1 MEENAIGMPDSFFER
16 LNKKNGFADDTT
28 AAPVDSGT
36 TPVATDKTI
45 PSGMPDSFF
54 EKLNSQQHYADT
66 NNWAENYKRYIP
78 QAEENPSA
86 WDNIKNNFFAIKD
99 ASEASMYGGLELMS
113 RQGEKSGNANFANF
127 IKAAGMYYGADPNWL
142 VKNMQE
148 NEAQSQ
154 EELKRVWLDPKMGQ
168 FNATDMFADP
178 KSFFQTQ
185 LPQMLGGSATLMA
198 AGMGIAKGVQ
208 TGVMAL
214 GAAGAPFTFGGSAV
228 AAGFIGG
235 AVASAISRPIES
247 LMEGYGAFDEAY
259 SELAKKYPNATHQQL
274 TDMAMPVFNKT
285 FDENMQLQVLDAV
298 QIGLS
303 IIPVTAW
310 GKGALSGTGAIGRM
324 ARRAD
329 MMRQRY
335 NVAAH
340 IGETAFQMGT
350 EGWEEGRQMQITNEA
365 INKYV
370 GTDKPTSWYDMLNT
384 KEGQSAVS
392 GGAFMGGMMESPGI
406 LKLAYNKLTGVGDDI
421 KTKPYEDIKQ
431 KQTALF
437 YGNIAKSVNEGT
449 TNEMMQAINKFGR
462 SGVLATVETDD
473 ADSRNKSSIAEAKRL
488 GDEVAEQVGVFSRMK
503 EQYPDVSEKGL
514 VRMFQNNALIRNNAN
529 ALKTLSEDN
538 VTDAPIIQRINAQN
552 EALNKE
558 NNDIIAGKDVWET
571 PSHEDPFA
579 DPEKDKEADIPFDS
593 VEEVEAARLKEI
605 EALQQIP
612 TDGMTDEQMH
622 QRTESLAEI
631 NSRYED
637 LKNRLTEKINDA
649 KGHYENQRVLT
660 EMLQNNIPVE
670 GTIQKAYGM
679 HYDFVTQD
687 GKTVRFYNQ
696 ATHDVVDDN
705 DFNGSAFLVLRKAE
719 QGLDGTYKDE
729 KGNYLFRSV
738 LGDKDHAE
746 RIEVH
751 TTDKDGNDKYLG
763 NVAVSNAEDYNI
775 ARDRAKA
782 ARMEKLEGE
791 DGEGEG
797 FSVSDEQLSGV
808 KTTSNEQA
816 AEAQSY
822 GFRNAYHA
830 LNSVN
835 KYFDADYTDY
845 ANIPKEDLA
854 LVGRIKQEE
863 AASATTTTPPP
874 DSPPDSPPPSE
885 PDTPPAPPTPPPTPP
900 PAPQSPSPAT
910 APSGTTSSTDSG
922 NAGYERTERSFDK
935 VNVGDNITHNGKQGK
950 VFAKVRPKGSLSHPV
965 VLAKDAEGVVF
976 RVSESEYKGTERGES
991 DNVLKT
997 NGKLVSYR
1005 NDIGRIVVDEEN
1017 NVIFEGSKSS
1027 VELGKTTDEEFAAK
1041 SIGDIGISYVNENS
1055 LDQAI
1060 LVGDTVYVKG
1070 EEQELVRINY
1080 DKNGNVVSYTYKNS
1094 KGQERTNRN
1103 YEAALDVAIQ
1113 KNNQEFDKSRKGAS
1127 DEVKQRDEEHISG
1140 VVKAEYGDSIGYILE
1155 TMPDEVYDTFD
1166 LMESGVTSLEK
1177 DAIQYMVLR
1186 TIEALADARKR
1197 IEGSNATKK
1206 EKGSALSMIEKFEKD
1221 LNKYYGKLDQQGKV
1235 SAKDVA
1241 KANTGEN
1248 NKGVNTVQD
1257 AEQKTEAYHA
1267 DKAAGKET
1275 ELVKAAEDLSA
1286 PKVAPTTNTEGETQT
1301 TEAQLQEF
1309 GVPEQDIK
1317 PVTNVLTA
1325 MVDGLRKAGLTA
1337 AKTVGEFVGIG
1348 KGKQQDIET
1357 KDAIAE
1363 ITQTIEVP
1371 KLQTV
1376 KVKEEVIETK
1386 TEQVSPTVNKITDVG
1401 EKIGGARK
1409 DLAEKLGS
1417 VTSEDIKSQPLSKVF
1432 PKPDFDKL
1440 ISEKGISRDV
1450 AILLNYLYSKIPS
1463 KPRKSYQVSRWVDK
1477 VNEVIGIY
1485 RNILEEEGGSRF
1497 AERVIDGLRKSST
1510 FQRDY
1515 NIYSAII
1522 NQLGFGFNPG
1532 TLEIKEFSRAGDGKK
1547 TFTIVNGRY
1556 IVKDYDTLEEAVNGL
1571 GQIVDAKKDKPKE
1584 TKFDIYQDTKTKEY
1598 FVGKKGATGVNRIA
1612 EGFKTLKE
1620 AREFL
1625 KINQNQLQET
1635 WDALRDIPT
1644 ERRKENRDRKGIDWR
1659 KGKNVDA
1666 EEFRNTFGFRGVEF
1680 GNWVNQN
1687 ERQQS
1692 INEAYDALMDLAS
1705 VLKLSPKSISLG
1717 GELGFA
1723 FGARGSGKYNAHY
1736 EPDKIVINLTKTKG
1750 AGSVAHE
1757 WWHGIDNY
1765 FSRKR
1770 GVKTGYVTESPTQ
1783 RYKTDYV
1790 SGLGRVVVGK
1800 DESIRPEMIDAFKGV
1815 VDAIRNSK
1823 LPERSKDLDKGR
1835 SNVYWSTP
1843 IEMTARAF
1851 ENFVI
1856 EKLAQTGYVNDYL
1869 ANLKS
1874 VDEWIKDSKGAI
1886 DATKNYPYPLAD
1898 EAHAV
1903 NESYQYFFDTIQE
1916 REEDGK
1922 SILFQQERGQGSFEE
1937 KYGVTFEQ
1945 VEKLFE
1951 SDYKNIYSGLERTF
1965 EELGVQ
1971 QENLGNAIGDFMA
1984 EKVSRDLPSK
1994 LPNKKEK
2001 WDKDDLPRDRS
2012 LNVKPIPTKVKKV
2025 DLKTQQGKIEALKP
2039 ITSKDDLRPNMQGV
2053 FHDADKK
2060 VLVATDAHKMVVIK
2074 DPTIKKTF
2082 IQDVRGKVV
2091 GLGKEIDGK
2100 YPDYS
2105 SVIPESAPI
2114 KQNVNVQQMLDETA
2128 GLARASDFFVDKDHL
2143 GIAAKITIGDKEF
2156 FFNPRLFNE
2165 VLTVFAQQGDK
2176 EVGLQLS
2183 QSNRALKIESG
2194 DVTAILM
2201 PVMGYD
2207 QKLDKSIP
2215 HKEIFRREETAEE
2228 KRNEIEY
2235 EIDYLKKNVKE
2246 AEGKLKLAVDALSKA
2261 KPSEKKSLEWDR
2273 NYEQRKYSEAK
2284 AALDAKESE
2293 LLGIDNPIQEQSDNG
2308 TIKNAIQNGEIT
2320 EQEASNFIESANT
2333 DEVESVIEAIESK
2346 AESENEVELNEVVE
2360 EVDDAVKGK
2369 VKPNPK
2375 QKGIRTNAQ
2384 YRVAAGQRLIEALKD
2399 FSKAKNKRQATIAI
2413 IHEIMHPTVE
2423 TIITGAKEGNAVGQ
2437 KHTKTIV
2444 EEYNKANPDNKVTEE
2459 ELIADND
2466 KFVNGETTDK
2476 YRAVQEFIAK
2486 SWEQYHTEGGK
2497 GFSEAFQKVLDQI
2510 TKAFQSVYKSLTGEQ
2525 LTPELRKMFDD
2536 ILGKEELST
2545 DETTPTKEVS
2555 TSENK
2560 IKSWID
2566 KWEELKKENDNEQL
2580 DLFYN
2585 KVKVALNGYAQ
2596 GKGVVDE
2603 FTKLKSEI
2611 EQFAKERKAK
2621 PKEQGNKEGVSSNSN
2636 EGNSALRDVEA
2647 KNERLDDWHTE
2658 LKRDK
2663 NVFWHGSP
2671 SGDMRGG
2678 EYGLHI
2684 GTHEAAKQAL
2694 EARIGVKAD
2703 GTDWDGTEEYGKTK
2717 LAGKETL
2724 KRLDPR
2730 GFLET
2735 GFNSG
2740 KDVPEQDYFP
2750 SERKV
2755 KATFGDKSIVPETA
2769 KPNIQPVRIK
2779 GEMSNSTSKPHE
2791 DFRANGLMKGQI
2803 KRGTAKR
2810 GYYYENVGEDAGS
2823 VSAVVPNKSH
2833 LEVIE
2838 SPFKEALSKPNTNET
2853 TPTKEAEGVPSNS
2866 NEGNS
2871 ALRAVESTAKAL
2883 EGLGKKEFD
2892 KFINNDWAK
2901 LDTDVVDKIAFGFSS
2916 NEIKTLKPEQL
2927 SIKWKEDLD
2936 NVKFEQ
2942 QKSGL
2947 SKTDWA
2953 RKINLSEPIDVS
2965 FDGKKF
2971 NIEDGHHRYYAAKIL
2986 GKELPVNLEIKANP
3000 TLEVIKNKSKIA
3012 EAYHK
3017 AKADGSN
3024 PELVKA
3030 VEELLDKPKETSPT
3044 PNSKGEGTAVKYQIE
3059 ESRDEPLASVN
3070 PALAEYI
3077 RQRMQRLFPSV
3088 ALFSDKASFEA
3099 AAKKVSKGVTFSSA
3113 YIGAAIKNL
3122 VYVDAEKALQHT
3134 EIHEYA
3140 HIYWDALPAD
3150 HPLKTALLD
3159 KFGGNEEAAIDAI
3172 GRAGTIIM
3180 ENELDIAK
3188 SGFFE
3193 KWLKKFWAAVKGV
3206 FTSKSIEQAFA
3217 ERLLTNADEVTEE
3230 NITSGVVKY
3239 MKMKSSAKY
3248 SELSEKAVKGIEKI
3262 IGKKISSLTFPE
3274 YYKHIST
3281 EIKPNDFKQWKML
3294 SPQKFLEKMYG
3305 IVSPVS
3311 TLSPSNKA
3319 VFMKQYRE
3327 YLDDYNWAEN
3337 NVWTRFASGSMTL
3350 TVKEIEDL
3358 YMEAYKRK
3366 SYGTKDAVNFLA
3378 DLYSKA
3384 VMYKNMQQEIK
3395 GDTFNKPFAKMSFDM
3410 MSGHEITDLSGS
3422 EFVSGK
3428 YSLLSPD
3435 RVKETILQG
3444 REKLYREV
3452 QRNATIKEDALKNDF
3467 NVIWK
3472 KVKDLKSDLRKIVDK
3487 TGTYFIDRNSSAYKA
3502 LRGGTA
3508 ADRALADLLDMH
3520 YKYESA
3526 YGGLSME
3533 KGKYRVPV
3541 ARMDFGGLAKKFGFK
3556 EGMRRYFAKPSKYDN
3571 VIIDVRSLGLSK
3583 PLMTLKQARQEM
3595 VKGSNAIY
3603 PFQML
3608 KLTKKVDALTK
3619 EAYKQFNSG
3628 RHANGDIVTTEDLS
3642 GSRYGVS
3649 FVKDDE
3655 SSEDLKVSMMLYH
3668 YANIENESYDLLSP
3682 YSMYIQKYLGRKD
3695 KPNMLKWVKMLDDDL
3710 IKGES
3715 PTSNLGVYDKYVQA
3729 LTNYTHW
3736 LQLGFNIAGMPFNA
3750 FAGFAQSVREIGFRN
3765 TLRGL
3770 RRVIGS
3776 LTVGGGAGVV
3786 NAKAISIMEKLHIVS
3801 LSKDLEM
3808 SVTSKI
3814 GKGISKIAF
3823 LPVSFVEY
3831 INHAYSFIGAMDDAE
3846 WERLK
3851 ALPANASA
3859 EDYTKAM
3866 GGNERVDELHTLTQ
3880 KINGAYSKYS
3890 RRGINKTAEGRAL
3903 MQFKNW
3909 LPDVIFAH
3917 LTVSQLNE
3925 AGEDLYGEYQS
3936 GIATSIKNTVWNK
3949 TIIPMFKDKS
3959 IAQAKKNWETLSE
3972 HEQMQVGKAMRQLV
3986 ILGGMALWIASLDDR
4001 DDKELKR
4008 MLKRAMGDVTYI
4020 FDVSN
4025 MQFLFDNTVPVFGT
4039 IKNLLGLVAEVFST
4053 ATGNPSVYEK
4063 RQGSHM
4069 RGDLKLPVM
4078 IENQTP
4084 VVNKISKL
4092 VNEKD

>member
-1 MEENAIGMPDSFFER
+1 MEENVIGMPDSFFER

-113 RQGEKSGNANFANF
+113 QQGEKSGNANFANF

-208 TGVMAL
+208 TGVMAI

-298 QIGLS
+298 QLGLS

-392 GGAFMGGMMESPGI
+392 GGSFMGGMMEAPGM

-612 TDGMTDEQMH
+612 TDGMTDEQMY
-622 QRTESLAEI
+622 QRAESLAEI

-874 DSPPDSPPPSE
+874 DSPPPSE

-965 VLAKDAEGVVF
+965 VLAKDAEGKVF
-976 RVSESEYKGTERGES
+976 RVTESEYKGTKEGES

-1005 NDIGRIVVDEEN
+1005 NDIGRIVIDEEN
-1017 NVIFEGSKSS
+1017 NVIFEGNKSS
-1027 VELGKTTDEEFAAK
+1027 VELGKTTDEEFSAK
-1041 SIGDIGISYVNENS
+1041 SIDDVGISYVNENS

-1060 LVGDTVYVKG
+1060 LVGDTVYIQG
-1070 EEQELVRINY
+1070 EQQELVRINY

-1094 KGQERTNRN
+1094 KGHERTNRN
-1103 YEAALDVAIQ
+1103 SETALDIAIQ
-1113 KNNQEFDKSRKGAS
+1113 KNNQEFDKSRKGVS

-1166 LMESGVTSLEK
+1166 LMEAGVTRIEQ

-1221 LNKYYGKLDQQGKV
+1221 LNKYYGKLDKQSKV

-1241 KANTGEN
+1241 KANTREN
-1248 NKGVNTVQD
+1248 NKGDGTVQT

-1267 DKAAGKET
+1267 DKAVGKET
-1275 ELVKAAEDLSA
+1275 ELVKAVEDLLQ
-1286 PKVAPTTNTEGETQT
+1286 KNKPTISKEQPTDVSKEEGGGVDVETKQQI
-1301 TEAQLQEF
+1301 ENF
-1309 GVPEQDIK
+1309 GVNKADVE
-1317 PVTNVLTA
+1317 PVHNVISQ
-1325 MVDGLRKAGLTA
+1325 VFNGLKKAGLTA
-1337 AKTVGEFVGIG
+1337 AKTVGDWVGIG
-1348 KGKQQDIET
+1348 KGEANPNSLDGIVDEIQKTLPKIEKVEVV
-1357 KDAIAE
+1357 KDQPKTESEIPTWIAE
-1363 ITQTIEVP
+1363 FERTKNEND
-1371 KLQTV
+1371 LV
-1376 KVKEEVIETK
+1376 KMEELY
-1386 TEQVSPTVNKITDVG
+1386 NKIKVVQNGVLQGRIKDPLVLEKTIKELNELKKQIEDYAENWKKENQPKISPVTETDTKKQPINKLEDLQDVG
-1401 EKIGGARK
+1401 EKIGGAKK
-1409 DLAEKLGS
+1409 DLAQKLS
-1417 VTSEDIKSQPLSKVF
+1417 EVTTEDLATKPLSKVF
-1432 PKPDFDKL
+1432 PKPDFKKL
-1440 ISEKGISRDV
+1440 VEEGSLSEDG
-1450 AILLNYLYSKIPS
+1450 AILLNFLYEKIPA
-1463 KPRKSYQVSRWVDK
+1463 KPRKQYRVANWVKTVDGALQTTRQVLEAESTKNLDFTDK
-1477 VNEVIGIY
+1477 
-1485 RNILEEEGGSRF
+1485 ILKAVTLSET
-1497 AERVIDGLRKSST
+1497 LK
-1510 FQRDY
+1510 RDY
-1515 NIYSAII
+1515 KLYSDTMKG
-1522 NQLGFGFNPG
+1522 LGFPKNDVSLGG
-1532 TLEIKEFSRAGDGKK
+1532 YEIKKFENRSKFNRETGKLEPVKGEVYSIVSGSSIIGDFK
-1547 TFTIVNGRY
+1547 TMDDAI
-1556 IVKDYDTLEEAVNGL
+1556 NGL
-1571 GQIVDAKKDKPKE
+1571 KTILNKSEEK
-1584 TKFDIYQDTKTKEY
+1584 TKGTRFDIYQDKKTKE
-1598 FVGKKGATGVNRIA
+1598 FFIGKKGAIDVVRVMQ
-1612 EGFKTLKE
+1612 GFKTLGE
-1620 AREFL
+1620 ARNFL
-1625 KINQNQLQET
+1625 KEKQADIQGL
-1635 WDALRDIPT
+1635 WDAMKAPK
-1644 ERRKENRDRKGIDWR
+1644 ERRMANRPRVGADWR
-1659 KGKNVDA
+1659 KGKNVDSK
-1666 EEFRNTFGFRGVEF
+1666 EFADTFGFRGVEF
-1680 GNWVNQN
+1680 GNWVNN
-1687 ERQQS
+1687 AERQS
-1692 INEAYDALMDLAS
+1692 HVNEAYDALMDLSS
-1705 VLKLSPKSISLG
+1705 VLGVSPKALSLN

-1723 FGARGSGKYNAHY
+1723 FGARGSGKANAHY
-1736 EPDKIVINLTKTKG
+1736 EAGKVVINLTKTRG
-1750 AGSVAHE
+1750 AGSLAHE
-1757 WWHGIDNY
+1757 WWHAMDNY
-1765 FSRKR
+1765 FSRNR
-1770 GVKTGYVTESPTQ
+1770 GQKESFITQ
-1783 RYKTDYV
+1783 SPRDRIERDGSRNQGVRK
-1790 SGLGRVVVGK
+1790 
-1800 DESIRPEMIDAFKGV
+1800 EMIDAFKSV
-1815 VDAIRNSK
+1815 MDAIEGTK
-1823 LPERSKDLDKGR
+1823 LSERSKVLDRAR
-1835 SNVYWSTP
+1835 SDAYWSTNV
-1843 IEMTARAF
+1843 EMSARSF
-1851 ENFVI
+1851 ENYVI
-1856 EKLAQTGYVNDYL
+1856 EKLGERNQQNDYL
-1869 ANLKS
+1869 ANFKETT
-1874 VDEWIKDSKGAI
+1874 EWINDTKGDI
-1886 DATKNYPYPLAD
+1886 DALKNYPYPLA
-1898 EAHAV
+1898 EESPIV
-1903 NESYQYFFDTIQE
+1903 NEKFQQFFETIKEDEGGKLYQIIGEQGANRLDNTEMVLDDLSVAKQMEQDGKTPKEIHLATSWEKGVDGKWRFEIPDVELVSKESLWDKLTAE
-1916 REEDGK
+1916 RNDIIYNRAKGK
-1922 SILFQQERGQGSFEE
+1922 SIA
-1937 KYGVTFEQ
+1937 
-1945 VEKLFE
+1945 
-1951 SDYKNIYSGLERTF
+1951 
-1965 EELGVQ
+1965 EL
-1971 QENLGNAIGDFMA
+1971 
-1984 EKVSRDLPSK
+1984 
-1994 LPNKKEK
+1994 KKEN
-2001 WDKDDLPRDRS
+2001 S
-2012 LNVKPIPTKVKKV
+2012 PIIQKFLQLEKEFNE
-2025 DLKTQQGKIEALKP
+2025 L
-2039 ITSKDDLRPNMQGV
+2039 
-2053 FHDADKK
+2053 DKK
-2060 VLVATDAHKMVVIK
+2060 ETKLGDIIKGELLKAYPSLKDIKVVFGIDIDGDGSTKGMWSKEENTIYLLQSKNELKLNSEGYSTLVHEIQHA
-2074 DPTIKKTF
+2074 
-2082 IQDVRGKVV
+2082 IQDVEG
-2091 GLGKEIDGK
+2091 
-2100 YPDYS
+2100 
-2105 SVIPESAPI
+2105 
-2114 KQNVNVQQMLDETA
+2114 
-2128 GLARASDFFVDKDHL
+2128 F
-2143 GIAAKITIGDKEF
+2143 AKGGSPNDI
-2156 FFNPRLFNE
+2156 
-2165 VLTVFAQQGDK
+2165 
-2176 EVGLQLS
+2176 
-2183 QSNRALKIESG
+2183 ALKE
-2194 DVTAILM
+2194 
-2201 PVMGYD
+2201 
-2207 QKLDKSIP
+2207 KLSL
-2215 HKEIFRREETAEE
+2215 AG
-2228 KRNEIEY
+2228 
-2235 EIDYLKKNVKE
+2235 VKTV
-2246 AEGKLKLAVDALSKA
+2246 A
-2261 KPSEKKSLEWDR
+2261 
-2273 NYEQRKYSEAK
+2273 
-2284 AALDAKESE
+2284 
-2293 LLGIDNPIQEQSDNG
+2293 
-2308 TIKNAIQNGEIT
+2308 
-2320 EQEASNFIESANT
+2320 
-2333 DEVESVIEAIESK
+2333 
-2346 AESENEVELNEVVE
+2346 ELNEKIKTLDKEYQKIYKEWEYKAFKKRYKGQTEESRKLLKDWQNIDNQIKELKNNSYNYDEAYSKYKKLAGEVE
-2360 EVDDAVKGK
+2360 ARNAQSRINLPIEERKAKMLSETEDISREQQIVLMDAINGVQSSVENGEV
-2369 VKPNPK
+2369 
-2375 QKGIRTNAQ
+2375 NAQ
-2384 YRVAAGQRLIEALKD
+2384 YRIENGKNIVEAIKD
-2399 FSKAKNKRQATIAI
+2399 FDGSPRATVALT
-2413 IHEIMHPTVE
+2413 HEIMHPTVVA
-2423 TIITGAKEGNAVGQ
+2423 IIDGAKEGNVVGQ

-2853 TPTKEAEGVPSNS
+2853 TPTKEGVSSNVGTFSGESNS
-2866 NEGNS
+2866 
-2871 ALRAVESTAKAL
+2871 
-2883 EGLGKKEFD
+2883 
-2892 KFINNDWAK
+2892 I
-2901 LDTDVVDKIAFGFSS
+2901 
-2916 NEIKTLKPEQL
+2916 
-2927 SIKWKEDLD
+2927 
-2936 NVKFEQ
+2936 
-2942 QKSGL
+2942 
-2947 SKTDWA
+2947 
-2953 RKINLSEPIDVS
+2953 
-2965 FDGKKF
+2965 
-2971 NIEDGHHRYYAAKIL
+2971 
-2986 GKELPVNLEIKANP
+2986 
-3000 TLEVIKNKSKIA
+3000 
-3012 EAYHK
+3012 
-3017 AKADGSN
+3017 
-3024 PELVKA
+3024 
-3030 VEELLDKPKETSPT
+3030 
-3044 PNSKGEGTAVKYQIE
+3044 KYQIE
-3059 ESRDEPLASVN
+3059 EFRDEPLSSVN

-3113 YIGAAIKNL
+3113 YIGAAIKNM

-3159 KFGGNEEAAIDAI
+3159 KFGGNEEATIDAI

-3395 GDTFNKPFAKMSFDM
+3395 GDTFNKPFAKISFDM

-3467 NVIWK
+3467 DAIWK
-3472 KVKDLKSDLRKIVDK
+3472 RVKDLKSDLRKIVDK

-3715 PTSNLGVYDKYVQA
+3715 PTSNLGVYAKYVQA

-3831 INHAYSFIGAMDDAE
+3831 INHAYSFIGAMDESE
-3846 WERLK
+3846 WERVK

-4008 MLKRAMGDVTYI
+4008 MLRRAMGDVTYI

-4092 VNEKD
+4092 VNEGD

>member
-1 MEENAIGMPDSFFER
+1 MEENVIGMPDSFFER

-298 QIGLS
+298 QLGLS

-622 QRTESLAEI
+622 QRAESLAEI

-900 PAPQSPSPAT
+900 PAPQSPSPAS

-997 NGKLVSYR
+997 NGKLLSYR

-1017 NVIFEGSKSS
+1017 NVIFEGNKSS

-1060 LVGDTVYVKG
+1060 LVDNTVYIKG
-1070 EEQELVRINY
+1070 EQQELVRINY
-1080 DKNGNVVSYTYKNS
+1080 DKNDNVVSYTYKNS
-1094 KGQERTNRN
+1094 KGHERTNRN
-1103 YEAALDVAIQ
+1103 SETALDIAIQ
-1113 KNNQEFDKSRKGAS
+1113 KNNQEFDKSRKGVS

-1140 VVKAEYGDSIGYILE
+1140 VVKSEYGDSIGYILE
-1155 TMPDEVYDTFD
+1155 TMPDEVYDTFG
-1166 LMESGVTSLEK
+1166 LMEAGVTRLEK
-1177 DAIQYMVLR
+1177 DAVQDMVLR
-1186 TIEALADARKR
+1186 TLEALADARKR

-1275 ELVKAAEDLSA
+1275 ELVKAVEGLLGKKEEVKTEKKVEKPAEQKQEQQTEQKQETKPDQ
-1286 PKVAPTTNTEGETQT
+1286 KPTIEQQVKT
-1301 TEAQLQEF
+1301 F
-1309 GVPEQDIK
+1309 GVADKLVK
-1317 PVTNVLTA
+1317 PVTEVANALFS
-1325 MVDGLRKAGLTA
+1325 GLKKVGLV
-1337 AKTVGEFVGIG
+1337 AKESVEDWLHIG
-1348 KGKQQDIET
+1348 KADKVDENSLDGFIESVKKELPKVEKKESKIQSWIDKWNELKKQKDLKELDLFYNKVKVALNGYAQGKGVETEFKELKKDIEDYAEKLKQEQEPKISSTTEFDT
-1357 KDAIAE
+1357 KKQPIN
-1363 ITQTIEVP
+1363 
-1371 KLQTV
+1371 KLEDLQ
-1376 KVKEEVIETK
+1376 
-1386 TEQVSPTVNKITDVG
+1386 DVG
-1401 EKIGGARK
+1401 EKIGGAKK
-1409 DLAEKLGS
+1409 DLAQALSE

-1440 ISEKGISRDV
+1440 ISEKGISKDV

-1463 KPRKSYQVSRWVDK
+1463 KPRKPYQVSRWVDK
-1477 VNEVIGIY
+1477 VNEVIDIY

-1532 TLEIKEFSRAGDGKK
+1532 TLEIKEFSRADDGKK
-1547 TFTIVNGRY
+1547 TFSIVNGRF
-1556 IVKDYDTLEEAVNGL
+1556 IVKDFDTLEDAVNGL

-1598 FVGKKGATGVNRIA
+1598 FIGKKGATGVNRIA

-1620 AREFL
+1620 ARDFL
-1625 KINQNQLQET
+1625 KTNQEQLQET

-1680 GNWVNQN
+1680 GNWVNN
-1687 ERQQS
+1687 AERQAHV
-1692 INEAYDALMDLAS
+1692 NEAYDALMDLAS
-1705 VLKLSPKSISLG
+1705 VLGISPKALSLN

-1723 FGARGSGKYNAHY
+1723 FGARGSGKFNAHY
-1736 EPDKIVINLTKTKG
+1736 EAGKVVINLTKTRG
-1750 AGSVAHE
+1750 AGSLAHE
-1757 WWHGIDNY
+1757 WWHALDNY
-1765 FSRKR
+1765 FSRAR
-1770 GVKTGYVTESPTQ
+1770 NQKTGFITERPRDLINRDGS
-1783 RYKTDYV
+1783 
-1790 SGLGRVVVGK
+1790 RVEGVRK
-1800 DESIRPEMIDAFKGV
+1800 EMIDAFKSV
-1815 VDAIRNSK
+1815 MDAISGSK
-1823 LPERSKDLDKGR
+1823 LKDRSEVLDKTR
-1835 SNVYWSTP
+1835 SEAYWSTP
-1843 IEMTARAF
+1843 IEMSARSF
-1851 ENFVI
+1851 ENYII
-1856 EKLAQTGYVNDYL
+1856 EKLGERNQQNDYL
-1869 ANLKS
+1869 ANFKETT
-1874 VDEWIKDSKGAI
+1874 EWINDTKGDI
-1886 DATKNYPYPLAD
+1886 DALKNYPYPLA
-1898 EAHAV
+1898 EESPIV
-1903 NESYQYFFDTIQE
+1903 NE
-1916 REEDGK
+1916 K
-1922 SILFQQERGQGSFEE
+1922 FQQFFETIKE
-1937 KYGVTFEQ
+1937 DESGKLFKDDA
-1945 VEKLFE
+1945 VEKSLTDIQSGKTFYEVVKENDLTDEQSTELAKELAE
-1951 SDYKNIYSGLERTF
+1951 SKTLPKKQFSKKDKIANDFDPNDNI
-1965 EELGVQ
+1965 
-1971 QENLGNAIGDFMA
+1971 D
-1984 EKVSRDLPSK
+1984 
-1994 LPNKKEK
+1994 
-2001 WDKDDLPRDRS
+2001 
-2012 LNVKPIPTKVKKV
+2012 VKPI
-2025 DLKTQQGKIEALKP
+2025 DKP
-2039 ITSKDDLRPNMQGV
+2039 IKTGKSKVESILPIAAQDDLRPVLSSVYFDNGNIIATDGSKLIILKNTDSISTIIELFSKAIEKSYSSALSPTDRQNVAKKISSELKQSGIENKILNFKEGLVQEGSYPNYDAVIPKDNPIKRKVNVKEWLSQLNGLAETKKFFDKPIAVRIKIGEQDFAFNSELMRDVFQVMAEQGV
-2053 FHDADKK
+2053 
-2060 VLVATDAHKMVVIK
+2060 T
-2074 DPTIKKTF
+2074 
-2082 IQDVRGKVV
+2082 
-2091 GLGKEIDGK
+2091 
-2100 YPDYS
+2100 
-2105 SVIPESAPI
+2105 
-2114 KQNVNVQQMLDETA
+2114 
-2128 GLARASDFFVDKDHL
+2128 
-2143 GIAAKITIGDKEF
+2143 
-2156 FFNPRLFNE
+2156 E
-2165 VLTVFAQQGDK
+2165 V
-2176 EVGLQLS
+2176 ELQLS
-2183 QSNRALKIESG
+2183 QPNRALVVESNKG
-2194 DVTAILM
+2194 
-2201 PVMGYD
+2201 VMGLVMPFIGGEEYRGGLKTLHKSEMTIAEKNGVV
-2207 QKLDKSIP
+2207 QK
-2215 HKEIFRREETAEE
+2215 
-2228 KRNEIEY
+2228 
-2235 EIDYLKKNVKE
+2235 EIDYLESRKKDKQNDLKE
-2246 AEGKLKLAVDALSKA
+2246 AISEVRNAKNNKDLSSANFSVEYAKKRIAEIDAEIA
-2261 KPSEKKSLEWDR
+2261 EKKSQL
-2273 NYEQRKYSEAK
+2273 
-2284 AALDAKESE
+2284 
-2293 LLGIDNPIQEQSDNG
+2293 IDNPLQEKQDLEIVKKSIN
-2308 TIKNAIQNGEIT
+2308 NGEIT
-2320 EQEASNFIESANT
+2320 SQEATEYVAKPTKRTRKAKQSIE
-2333 DEVESVIEAIESK
+2333 VVESK
-2346 AESENEVELNEVVE
+2346 AESGSETELNEAIKEADGLISGEIE
-2360 EVDDAVKGK
+2360 EVKAP
-2369 VKPNPK
+2369 VKPKTNS
-2375 QKGIRTNAQ
+2375 GIQAQ
-2384 YRVAAGQRLIEALKD
+2384 YRIESGKNIIEAIKD
-2399 FSKAKNKRQATIAI
+2399 FNQSKNKARATVALT
-2413 IHEIMHPTVE
+2413 HEIMHPTVVS
-2423 TIITGAKEGNAVGQ
+2423 IIDGAKEGNVVGQ

-2476 YRAVQEFIAK
+2476 YRAVQEFIAEQ
-2486 SWEQYHTEGGK
+2486 WERYHQEGAK
-2497 GFSEAFQKVLDQI
+2497 GFSKSFQEVLDAISEAFR
-2510 TKAFQSVYKSLTGEQ
+2510 SVYKSLTGKE
-2525 LTPELRKMFDD
+2525 LTPELRQMFDE
-2536 ILGKEELST
+2536 ILGKE
-2545 DETTPTKEVS
+2545 
-2555 TSENK
+2555 
-2560 IKSWID
+2560 I
-2566 KWEELKKENDNEQL
+2566 
-2580 DLFYN
+2580 
-2585 KVKVALNGYAQ
+2585 
-2596 GKGVVDE
+2596 
-2603 FTKLKSEI
+2603 
-2611 EQFAKERKAK
+2611 
-2621 PKEQGNKEGVSSNSN
+2621 
-2636 EGNSALRDVEA
+2636 
-2647 KNERLDDWHTE
+2647 
-2658 LKRDK
+2658 
-2663 NVFWHGSP
+2663 SP
-2671 SGDMRGG
+2671 
-2678 EYGLHI
+2678 
-2684 GTHEAAKQAL
+2684 
-2694 EARIGVKAD
+2694 
-2703 GTDWDGTEEYGKTK
+2703 
-2717 LAGKETL
+2717 
-2724 KRLDPR
+2724 
-2730 GFLET
+2730 
-2735 GFNSG
+2735 
-2740 KDVPEQDYFP
+2740 
-2750 SERKV
+2750 
-2755 KATFGDKSIVPETA
+2755 
-2769 KPNIQPVRIK
+2769 
-2779 GEMSNSTSKPHE
+2779 
-2791 DFRANGLMKGQI
+2791 
-2803 KRGTAKR
+2803 
-2810 GYYYENVGEDAGS
+2810 
-2823 VSAVVPNKSH
+2823 
-2833 LEVIE
+2833 
-2838 SPFKEALSKPNTNET
+2838 PNTNET
-2853 TPTKEAEGVPSNS
+2853 TPTKEGVSSNVGTFSGESNS
-2866 NEGNS
+2866 
-2871 ALRAVESTAKAL
+2871 
-2883 EGLGKKEFD
+2883 
-2892 KFINNDWAK
+2892 I
-2901 LDTDVVDKIAFGFSS
+2901 
-2916 NEIKTLKPEQL
+2916 
-2927 SIKWKEDLD
+2927 
-2936 NVKFEQ
+2936 
-2942 QKSGL
+2942 
-2947 SKTDWA
+2947 
-2953 RKINLSEPIDVS
+2953 
-2965 FDGKKF
+2965 
-2971 NIEDGHHRYYAAKIL
+2971 
-2986 GKELPVNLEIKANP
+2986 
-3000 TLEVIKNKSKIA
+3000 
-3012 EAYHK
+3012 
-3017 AKADGSN
+3017 
-3024 PELVKA
+3024 
-3030 VEELLDKPKETSPT
+3030 
-3044 PNSKGEGTAVKYQIE
+3044 KYQIE
-3059 ESRDEPLASVN
+3059 ENRDEPLSSVN
-3070 PALAEYI
+3070 PALAEHI

-3193 KWLKKFWAAVKGV
+3193 KWLKRFWAAVKGV

-3384 VMYKNMQQEIK
+3384 VMYKNMHQEIK
-3395 GDTFNKPFAKMSFDM
+3395 GDTFNKPFAKISFDM

-3467 NVIWK
+3467 DAIWK
-3472 KVKDLKSDLRKIVDK
+3472 RVKDLKSDLRKIVDK

-3715 PTSNLGVYDKYVQA
+3715 PTSNLGVYAKYVQA

-4092 VNEKD
+4092 VNEGD

>member
-1 MEENAIGMPDSFFER
+1 MEENVIGMPDSFFER

-113 RQGEKSGNANFANF
+113 QQGEKSGNANFANF

-208 TGVMAL
+208 TGVMAI

-298 QIGLS
+298 QLGLS

-350 EGWEEGRQMQITNEA
+350 GGWEEGRQMQITNEA

-392 GGAFMGGMMESPGI
+392 GGSFMGGMMEAPGM

-538 VTDAPIIQRINAQN
+538 VTDTPIIQRINAQN

-612 TDGMTDEQMH
+612 TDGMTDEQMY
-622 QRTESLAEI
+622 QRAESLAEI

-874 DSPPDSPPPSE
+874 DSPPPSE

-965 VLAKDAEGVVF
+965 VLAKDAEGKVF
-976 RVSESEYKGTERGES
+976 RVTESEYKGTKEGDG

-1005 NDIGRIVVDEEN
+1005 NDVGKIVVDEEN
-1017 NVIFEGSKSS
+1017 NVIFEGNKSS

-1080 DKNGNVVSYTYKNS
+1080 DKNDNVVSYTYKNS

-1103 YEAALDVAIQ
+1103 SETALYIAIQ
-1113 KNNQEFDKSRKGAS
+1113 KNNQEFDKSRKGVS

-1166 LMESGVTSLEK
+1166 LMEAGVTRIEQ

-1221 LNKYYGKLDQQGKV
+1221 LNKYYGKLDKQSKV

-1241 KANTGEN
+1241 KANTREN
-1248 NKGVNTVQD
+1248 NKGDGTVQT

-1267 DKAAGKET
+1267 DKAVGKET
-1275 ELVKAAEDLSA
+1275 ELVKAVEDLLQKNKPTISKEQQPTDVAKEEGSGVGGDAESIKQIAKENGIEVVENKEGFKFKSGSREFQINHRGSKEDTIRKGVEKMIRLQDSESKRNQDSGYYTPLPLAVYDFVSKSGEQVDSIQYANNKTSA
-1286 PKVAPTTNTEGETQT
+1286 YIKLKNGKKIRISNHEPNTKSSDIELRYDQKTKEDYENEVLKAVEQSLPTQEVKDNAKPTISKEQPDVSKEEGSGVGGDVKWWLEEGADVEKMTDTQFEERVLANKLDDFDQQLRKSYKNRVKAEENKGKYDNEDWGKFENKGEEQKVTESLPKYIDGHYEVTISDGTKRLVKARTQT
-1301 TEAQLQEF
+1301 DAEQKVWNEKGFRQSGEYTVSTNKAEYVNYPSLAKAKQKSIKKGDELFSDENGKAITFYHGTDKEFSEFKPSENKYEWKGIFFAFDKDYAKWRNNKRIVEANLVVKNHLDVTMSEADWAKI
-1309 GVPEQDIK
+1309 PQDIK
-1317 PVTNVLTA
+1317 DAVKKQDIGFLKSKGYDAVILKKPLGKEIVVFDKSQIKEQSIKETTKAETPTTTKESNVVDKASNVGGDVMPKEVSDLYSEAASLRFTLNALKQQMRGRELVGKSKAEYESTKTRLDNIELKLSEYEKSKSQGKPKAEEVKKEKAVETKQTFEAGDEANYYDDLFDKTDKVKILYKTGDGENGTERYQVKFENGQEASIWSDKLQSLKETTKAETTTPKGNTSNVGGDVVGKTFRDNYNRTFEVKGENAGILTLED
-1325 MVDGLRKAGLTA
+1325 VDTGKVLRKKKSEVLSDFKEITDSEVAINDKINSNAKVVGDAFGL
-1337 AKTVGEFVGIG
+1337 KLGKSYKGDDVYVGEIKNVRLNP
-1348 KGKQQDIET
+1348 
-1357 KDAIAE
+1357 KDFSVSE
-1363 ITQTIEVP
+1363 FGQ
-1371 KLQTV
+1371 
-1376 KVKEEVIETK
+1376 EE
-1386 TEQVSPTVNKITDVG
+1386 
-1401 EKIGGARK
+1401 
-1409 DLAEKLGS
+1409 
-1417 VTSEDIKSQPLSKVF
+1417 
-1432 PKPDFDKL
+1432 
-1440 ISEKGISRDV
+1440 
-1450 AILLNYLYSKIPS
+1450 
-1463 KPRKSYQVSRWVDK
+1463 K
-1477 VNEVIGIY
+1477 VNEVG
-1485 RNILEEEGGSRF
+1485 
-1497 AERVIDGLRKSST
+1497 AENVDLSEPIETEVQANGAIKVTDGHHRLWAARKLGK
-1510 FQRDY
+1510 D
-1515 NIYSAII
+1515 I
-1522 NQLGFGFNPG
+1522 NVNLTIPG
-1532 TLEIKEFSRAGDGKK
+1532 TKIKEISPLL
-1547 TFTIVNGRY
+1547 N
-1556 IVKDYDTLEEAVNGL
+1556 E
-1571 GQIVDAKKDKPKE
+1571 
-1584 TKFDIYQDTKTKEY
+1584 IYQ
-1598 FVGKKGATGVNRIA
+1598 
-1612 EGFKTLKE
+1612 
-1620 AREFL
+1620 
-1625 KINQNQLQET
+1625 
-1635 WDALRDIPT
+1635 
-1644 ERRKENRDRKGIDWR
+1644 
-1659 KGKNVDA
+1659 
-1666 EEFRNTFGFRGVEF
+1666 
-1680 GNWVNQN
+1680 
-1687 ERQQS
+1687 
-1692 INEAYDALMDLAS
+1692 
-1705 VLKLSPKSISLG
+1705 
-1717 GELGFA
+1717 
-1723 FGARGSGKYNAHY
+1723 
-1736 EPDKIVINLTKTKG
+1736 
-1750 AGSVAHE
+1750 
-1757 WWHGIDNY
+1757 
-1765 FSRKR
+1765 
-1770 GVKTGYVTESPTQ
+1770 
-1783 RYKTDYV
+1783 
-1790 SGLGRVVVGK
+1790 
-1800 DESIRPEMIDAFKGV
+1800 
-1815 VDAIRNSK
+1815 NS
-1823 LPERSKDLDKGR
+1823 
-1835 SNVYWSTP
+1835 
-1843 IEMTARAF
+1843 
-1851 ENFVI
+1851 
-1856 EKLAQTGYVNDYL
+1856 
-1869 ANLKS
+1869 
-1874 VDEWIKDSKGAI
+1874 
-1886 DATKNYPYPLAD
+1886 
-1898 EAHAV
+1898 
-1903 NESYQYFFDTIQE
+1903 
-1916 REEDGK
+1916 
-1922 SILFQQERGQGSFEE
+1922 
-1937 KYGVTFEQ
+1937 
-1945 VEKLFE
+1945 
-1951 SDYKNIYSGLERTF
+1951 
-1965 EELGVQ
+1965 
-1971 QENLGNAIGDFMA
+1971 
-1984 EKVSRDLPSK
+1984 
-1994 LPNKKEK
+1994 
-2001 WDKDDLPRDRS
+2001 
-2012 LNVKPIPTKVKKV
+2012 
-2025 DLKTQQGKIEALKP
+2025 
-2039 ITSKDDLRPNMQGV
+2039 
-2053 FHDADKK
+2053 
-2060 VLVATDAHKMVVIK
+2060 
-2074 DPTIKKTF
+2074 
-2082 IQDVRGKVV
+2082 
-2091 GLGKEIDGK
+2091 
-2100 YPDYS
+2100 
-2105 SVIPESAPI
+2105 
-2114 KQNVNVQQMLDETA
+2114 
-2128 GLARASDFFVDKDHL
+2128 
-2143 GIAAKITIGDKEF
+2143 
-2156 FFNPRLFNE
+2156 
-2165 VLTVFAQQGDK
+2165 
-2176 EVGLQLS
+2176 
-2183 QSNRALKIESG
+2183 
-2194 DVTAILM
+2194 
-2201 PVMGYD
+2201 
-2207 QKLDKSIP
+2207 
-2215 HKEIFRREETAEE
+2215 
-2228 KRNEIEY
+2228 
-2235 EIDYLKKNVKE
+2235 
-2246 AEGKLKLAVDALSKA
+2246 
-2261 KPSEKKSLEWDR
+2261 
-2273 NYEQRKYSEAK
+2273 
-2284 AALDAKESE
+2284 
-2293 LLGIDNPIQEQSDNG
+2293 
-2308 TIKNAIQNGEIT
+2308 
-2320 EQEASNFIESANT
+2320 
-2333 DEVESVIEAIESK
+2333 
-2346 AESENEVELNEVVE
+2346 
-2360 EVDDAVKGK
+2360 
-2369 VKPNPK
+2369 
-2375 QKGIRTNAQ
+2375 
-2384 YRVAAGQRLIEALKD
+2384 
-2399 FSKAKNKRQATIAI
+2399 
-2413 IHEIMHPTVE
+2413 
-2423 TIITGAKEGNAVGQ
+2423 
-2437 KHTKTIV
+2437 
-2444 EEYNKANPDNKVTEE
+2444 
-2459 ELIADND
+2459 
-2466 KFVNGETTDK
+2466 
-2476 YRAVQEFIAK
+2476 
-2486 SWEQYHTEGGK
+2486 
-2497 GFSEAFQKVLDQI
+2497 
-2510 TKAFQSVYKSLTGEQ
+2510 
-2525 LTPELRKMFDD
+2525 
-2536 ILGKEELST
+2536 
-2545 DETTPTKEVS
+2545 
-2555 TSENK
+2555 
-2560 IKSWID
+2560 
-2566 KWEELKKENDNEQL
+2566 
-2580 DLFYN
+2580 
-2585 KVKVALNGYAQ
+2585 
-2596 GKGVVDE
+2596 
-2603 FTKLKSEI
+2603 
-2611 EQFAKERKAK
+2611 
-2621 PKEQGNKEGVSSNSN
+2621 
-2636 EGNSALRDVEA
+2636 
-2647 KNERLDDWHTE
+2647 
-2658 LKRDK
+2658 
-2663 NVFWHGSP
+2663 
-2671 SGDMRGG
+2671 
-2678 EYGLHI
+2678 
-2684 GTHEAAKQAL
+2684 
-2694 EARIGVKAD
+2694 KAD
-2703 GTDWDGTEEYGKTK
+2703 GTNPELVKAVEQS
-2717 LAGKETL
+2717 LKETTQA
-2724 KRLDPR
+2724 
-2730 GFLET
+2730 ET
-2735 GFNSG
+2735 TT
-2740 KDVPEQDYFP
+2740 P
-2750 SERKV
+2750 
-2755 KATFGDKSIVPETA
+2755 
-2769 KPNIQPVRIK
+2769 K
-2779 GEMSNSTSKPHE
+2779 GNTS
-2791 DFRANGLMKGQI
+2791 
-2803 KRGTAKR
+2803 
-2810 GYYYENVGEDAGS
+2810 NVGGD
-2823 VSAVVPNKSH
+2823 
-2833 LEVIE
+2833 
-2838 SPFKEALSKPNTNET
+2838 
-2853 TPTKEAEGVPSNS
+2853 
-2866 NEGNS
+2866 
-2871 ALRAVESTAKAL
+2871 VERTAKAVSKRVAVEHAGHEGAKRVTGANENTL
-2883 EGLGKKEFD
+2883 ELDGYGTVSTSQFINTLVENGRLPKDALKNRHIQLTDEYATKLLNENSDLFPKENTTTNKNETDFPTFESAKNEYDAVKEKYNKHLKKDGGLRANTPDNVKKEIEDAYTKMQSMVKQERNKRVSED
-2892 KFINNDWAK
+2892 KRDTGLIDGIERIKDNTSAFTLVRMAMNRGVIPERQYNEFGKNLLHIIADAKDSHEVTMQTAEIIQDFSQRANVKVDDALAREIQAAENLKYEPVEQSLSKQESGGKAPVTKPEGKSDVVVDKASNVGGDVEATAKAIEKNPIFINNISGDEYYHGTSLPKSEPDFTTANKDKGVGVRSNAFMGTSREQKSPFFFITSERDVANDFSQAK
-2901 LDTDVVDKIAFGFSS
+2901 KEYYNDELKPKENHTSRIIPFKFDEKNSKVLDLTKDNYEFVLQDIGESPIDFFGMGMYEQDQMWEMLDEPKFAEKLKSLGYDAVKFIEPKRGIGIAVLNTDKI
-2916 NEIKTLKPEQL
+2916 
-2927 SIKWKEDLD
+2927 
-2936 NVKFEQ
+2936 
-2942 QKSGL
+2942 
-2947 SKTDWA
+2947 
-2953 RKINLSEPIDVS
+2953 
-2965 FDGKKF
+2965 
-2971 NIEDGHHRYYAAKIL
+2971 
-2986 GKELPVNLEIKANP
+2986 VNSTPKG
-3000 TLEVIKNKSKIA
+3000 IA

-3030 VEELLDKPKETSPT
+3030 VEEALSKPNTNETTPTKEGVSSNVGTFSGES
-3044 PNSKGEGTAVKYQIE
+3044 NSIKYQIE
-3059 ESRDEPLASVN
+3059 EFRDEPLSSVN

-3113 YIGAAIKNL
+3113 YIGAAIKNM

-3159 KFGGNEEAAIDAI
+3159 KFGGNEEATIDAI

-3395 GDTFNKPFAKMSFDM
+3395 GDTFNKPFAKISFDM

-3467 NVIWK
+3467 DAIWK
-3472 KVKDLKSDLRKIVDK
+3472 RVKDLKSDLRKIVDK

-3715 PTSNLGVYDKYVQA
+3715 PTSNLGVYAKYVQA

-4008 MLKRAMGDVTYI
+4008 MLRRAMGDVTYI

-4092 VNEKD
+4092 VNEGD